1 MGYHNLQTLQIGIK
15 IDSTKSAIIPIA
27 INPRSKYNEQTALPT
42 PHTWPLATRVRTQK
56 VAHYTHAAPPNARIP
71 NQPSIPSLRKVVPT
85 VPMAPP
91 CHRSNPC
98 AGMSPLSR
106 HRITNCHVDPW
117 PPPPETLGN
126 YFFLKKKKKGDSQKR
141 HLGKSSSLR
150 KIKRPTRKSFRKSRE
165 RKKESRTGKARGGRK
180 AASPSARAKQPDVR
194 ARARVGA
201 LRDPFTLRQAR
212 GDRAA
217 ARASSP
223 SSRAPIHGGAAVVE
237 GFRERAWIRGR
248 GRRWHG
254 ALPQVLL
261 PEAARW
267 PPGDHRA
274 RLRCVPLPRCPVYM
288 GLYAI

>member
-1 MGYHNLQTLQIGIK
+1 
-15 IDSTKSAIIPIA
+15 
-27 INPRSKYNEQTALPT
+27 
-42 PHTWPLATRVRTQK
+42 
-56 VAHYTHAAPPNARIP
+56 
-71 NQPSIPSLRKVVPT
+71 
-85 VPMAPP
+85 MAPT
-91 CHRSNPC
+91 
-98 AGMSPLSR
+98 SR
-106 HRITNCHVDPW
+106 DIRK
-117 PPPPETLGN
+117 L
-126 YFFLKKKKKGDSQKR
+126 FFFKKKKKGDSQKR

-217 ARASSP
+217 ARASPP

-237 GFRERAWIRGR
+237 GFREWAWIRGR

-288 GLYAI
+288 GLYAIWFVLGWIRHFGVLLCVWHCGIGKVVCLHLSCKFCEMFHHFCEMV

>member
-1 MGYHNLQTLQIGIK
+1 M
-15 IDSTKSAIIPIA
+15 
-27 INPRSKYNEQTALPT
+27 
-42 PHTWPLATRVRTQK
+42 
-56 VAHYTHAAPPNARIP
+56 
-71 NQPSIPSLRKVVPT
+71 VPT
-85 VPMAPP
+85 
-91 CHRSNPC
+91 
-98 AGMSPLSR
+98 SR
-106 HRITNCHVDPW
+106 DIRK
-117 PPPPETLGN
+117 L
-126 YFFLKKKKKGDSQKR
+126 FFLKKKKKGDSQKR

-165 RKKESRTGKARGGRK
+165 RKKESRTGKARGRK

-201 LRDPFTLRQAR
+201 LRDPFTLWQAR

-217 ARASSP
+217 ARASPP